1 MTSRYPLGAPVMLQL
16 GAYQFGLN
24 TAAFQG
30 LQRSDDY
37 RWPEQ
42 ERLGREA
49 ALQFVGPGAT
59 TINLDG
65 VIYPEWRGG
74 AGQLD
79 AMRAEAGSPAG
90 AGRWAGQGPRHV
102 GHRAHR

>member
-49 ALQFVGPGAT
+49 ALQFVGKRPA
-59 TINLDG
+59 
-65 VIYPEWRGG
+65 IYTVQRLHTPK
-74 AGQLD
+74 QV
-79 AMRAEAGSPAG
+79 PT
-90 AGRWAGQGPRHV
+90 
-102 GHRAHR
+102 